1 MLNVVIRSVE
11 KWNNIKKKFE
21 RKKENDSKGL
31 ARQTRL
37 NNESKIISCLRS
49 I

>member
-31 ARQTRL
+31 DKQDL
-37 NNESKIISCLRS
+37 IMKLK
-49 I
+49 